1 MIEIN
6 NATSS
11 PVDKNYLK
19 RISERILKSESASW
33 RKKEKDLSIALVGPG
48 QIRKLNKIYRKKNRP
63 TDVLSFSYGRS
74 SEIVICISE
83 VRKNAKKYHLPFKK
97 ELNRVLIHGILHVLG
112 YDHKAGSKGKK
123 LMEKK
128 ENYYFR
134 KENYSF
140 RKENYSLQYAKN

>member
-19 RISERILKSESASW
+19 RISERVFKKE
-33 RKKEKDLSIALVGPG
+33 KKEKDLSIALVGPG

-140 RKENYSLQYAKN
+140 QYAKN

>member
-19 RISERILKSESASW
+19 RISERVFKKE
-33 RKKEKDLSIALVGPG
+33 KKEKDLSIALVGPG

-112 YDHKAGSKGKK
+112 YDHEAGSKGKK
-123 LMEKK
+123 LMGEK

-140 RKENYSLQYAKN
+140 QYAKN

>member
-19 RISERILKSESASW
+19 RISERVFKKE
-33 RKKEKDLSIALVGPG
+33 KKEKDLSIALVGPG

-134 KENYSF
+134 KENYS
-140 RKENYSLQYAKN
+140 LQYAKN